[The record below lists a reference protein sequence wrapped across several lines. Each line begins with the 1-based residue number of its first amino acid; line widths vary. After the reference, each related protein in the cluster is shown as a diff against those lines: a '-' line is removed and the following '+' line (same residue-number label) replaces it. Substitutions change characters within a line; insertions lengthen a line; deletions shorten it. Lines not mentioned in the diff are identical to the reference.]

1 MNYERARRDAG
12 ERAYYKL
19 PDVRW
24 DDVDPDVVGEL
35 RLLADHLALT
45 LADVAGPSV
54 QQSPGLPIS
63 PVQTALKMYELA
75 NRMWRE
81 ASGPDRDLRQTITTL
96 RTALAV
102 CWDLYSAPDAEKVTV
117 ARMMHALRAQIEDFE
132 SELGTY
138 SDDMDP
144 DSRLDD

>member
-1 MNYERARRDAG
+1 MDHDRARREAG
-12 ERAYYKL
+12 EHAYYKL
-19 PDVRW
+19 PDVHW

-35 RLLADHLALT
+35 RMLADQMALT

-54 QQSPGLPIS
+54 HQPAGLPIS
-63 PVQTALKMYELA
+63 PVQAALKMYELA

-81 ASGPDRDLRQTITTL
+81 SAGPDRDLRQTITTL

-102 CWDLYSAPDAEKVTV
+102 CWDMYSAPDSEKVTV
-117 ARMMHALRAQIEDFE
+117 AQMMRALRGQIEDFE

-138 SDDMDP
+138 SEDIDP
-144 DSRLDD
+144 SSRLDD